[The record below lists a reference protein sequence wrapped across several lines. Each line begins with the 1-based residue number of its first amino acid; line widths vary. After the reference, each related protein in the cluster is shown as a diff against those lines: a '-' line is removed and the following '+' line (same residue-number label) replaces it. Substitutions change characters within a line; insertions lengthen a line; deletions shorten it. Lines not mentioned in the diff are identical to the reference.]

1 MEFAQKKTY
10 LFIPIFLLI
19 FSFKLKAQTVTYE
32 DNFSTQNY
40 DRNDG
45 TANWLS
51 NWIETNDD
59 GDPVTGDTFIFNG
72 LGGVLAFVGDG
83 ANNNGGHGINR
94 TVDLSGAT
102 AATLSFDWQTQGLD
116 FFGNDQEELGIFISN
131 DNGANFT
138 QIGNGTIVG
147 NNTNSFTQDI
157 SAFISANTVF
167 RLQVIGGNEEFEG
180 NEFAVIDNLV
190 IEANFTNLIIIENQT
205 VNEDIGIVTVNLRF
219 VGAPIPGGFSVNY
232 STFDGTAF
240 ANSDYTETNG
250 TLNFTGVPDEVLTF
264 TLNIIDD
271 SFTENPETINIQ
283 LSSNGNSPPSLGFTS
298 GTITINDNPG
308 DTPIP
313 QNVPLTLFQRFNG
326 LFDYS
331 TTGDS
336 FRVPSD
342 VNECNIDSVRPGVTL
357 TSQVPE
363 TATVRRA
370 FLYWA
375 HSGFTPDTNV
385 TFEGQNVSANIVN
398 GSSFGASPS
407 FGMIADVTN
416 IVNNIPITN
425 LSTNLFEV
433 EDLTIDNEDPFCTS
447 TVVFGGWS
455 LMVFYT
461 EPSLPASTIVLF
473 SGFDGRQNDS
483 ESYPLDGFFAIGNAD
498 AKTTTLSW
506 EGDIAIANNELLS
519 ITTGAGVTSVL
530 NGDGNNDGTPNNPF
544 NSTIF
549 DNTNAANII
558 NRTTLGLDLDT
569 FDISNFITQGE
580 SSVTTNVQVGQD
592 FVISNAVILK
602 VPSNLM
608 VGNVFEDINYPGG
621 EGRNFNNANS
631 LPIPNALVEIYR
643 ELPDGSFVFDD
654 STTTDATGEFVLGG
668 MPNGTYNLRVVTSTI
683 TSSRNG
689 NTACTPPCTPIQT
702 FETGFDGTTL
712 TPNGNR
718 VGGRNP
724 QSTND
729 TNAGIITG
737 AQTFTTLTIE
747 NQGIVDLNFGFNFNT
762 IVNTNTDGQGS
773 LEQFIINSNNLN
785 EQGLDIDAHPNNP
798 NLNPAAGDD
807 TSIFN
812 IPTTDT
818 GFIAADGYFDIF
830 LDAGNLPSIT
840 SDNTKIDGRTQT
852 AFTGNTNNGT
862 IGLGGTTVGTTSTT
876 LPLYE
881 LPEIQVRK
889 NNASGFSLAID
900 ANNVT
905 VRNIAVNGNNNAY
918 DGIRIASGNNVI
930 VTENIIGITANG
942 VDPLTNDRH
951 GIRINGGES
960 LIEGN
965 YISGFRNN
973 GIRINGGTL
982 STTIQNNH
990 LEANGVAECDANIE
1004 AQGGAT
1010 GVVIQNNLIN
1020 NAGNYGVDNIDS
1032 VAITINQNTISNTGA
1047 LSTNCN
1053 NQNGIRILTGNSS
1066 ITNNII
1072 NNNGRAGI
1080 TILGGSTENLIS
1092 QNSIFSNGVFE
1103 PSLGI
1108 DIDNNGVNL
1117 NDLNDADVGPNERF
1131 NFPIIETASIRGTNL
1146 IVSGW
1151 ARPDAII
1158 EIFISDLN
1166 NGINNPGDNAIGA
1179 GITLDYGE
1187 GQTFLGTVIEGV
1199 NDSDNSVSSYND
1211 VDGNTDNTN
1220 RFRFAI
1226 NIPPE
1231 LLVGN
1236 YITAT
1241 ATNSNTNS
1249 TSEFGPMTAV
1259 RQAVVITNRRITN
1272 RATGN

>member
-1 MEFAQKKTY
+1 MKFAQRKNY
-10 LFIPIFLLI
+10 LFIPLFLLI
-19 FSFKLKAQTVTYE
+19 FSFKLKAQTVTYQ
-32 DNFSTQNY
+32 DNFSTQDY

-45 TANWLS
+45 TANWSS

-59 GDPVTGDTFIFNG
+59 GAPATGDTFIFNG

-94 TVDLSGAT
+94 TLDLSGAT
-102 AATLSFDWQTQGLD
+102 AATLSFDWTTQGLD
-116 FFGNDQEELGIFISN
+116 TFGGGVQEELGIFISN
-131 DNGANFT
+131 DNGVNFT
-138 QIGNGTIVG
+138 QIGNGTITG
-147 NNTNSFTQDI
+147 NNTDSFSQDI

-167 RLQVIGGNEEFEG
+167 RLQVIGGNEIFEG
-180 NEFAVIDNLV
+180 GEFAFIDNLV
-190 IEANFTNLIIIENQT
+190 IEADFPSLVVVEDQT
-205 VNEDIGIVTVNLRF
+205 VNEDIGVTTVTVRI
-219 VGAPIPGGFSVNY
+219 VGNPTIGGFSVDYNTIDN
-232 STFDGTAF
+232 SAF
-240 ANSDYTETNG
+240 SDSDYTEASG
-250 TLNFTGVPDEVLTF
+250 TLNFIGIPNETRTF
-264 TLNIIDD
+264 TIPIIDNTFQENDELFFIQLSNVSNPLIVTANGSITIIDD
-271 SFTENPETINIQ
+271 VGDIAVPIDEPLLILEQFNGNIDYTSTGGTFRDDPINTCSVTST
-283 LSSNGNSPPSLGFTS
+283 SSNI
-298 GTITINDNPG
+298 IT
-308 DTPIP
+308 
-313 QNVPLTLFQRFNG
+313 
-326 LFDYS
+326 
-331 TTGDS
+331 
-336 FRVPSD
+336 SD
-342 VNECNIDSVRPGVTL
+342 VTTNG
-357 TSQVPE
+357 
-363 TATVRRA
+363 TVIRA
-370 FLYWA
+370 FLIWT
-375 HSGFTPDTNV
+375 HSGSNADDVVF
-385 TFEGQNVSANIVN
+385 FENQRVEADLVN
-398 GSSFGASPS
+398 RADFGDATGRQFHSMLS
-407 FGMIADVTN
+407 DVTN
-416 IVNNIPITN
+416 IVAPIANLNTN
-425 LSTNLFEV
+425 DFDVTGLS
-433 EDLTIDNEDPFCTS
+433 IDNTGAHCANNT
-447 TVVFGGWS
+447 TTGGWS
-455 LMVFYT
+455 LFIFF
-461 EPSLPASTIVLF
+461 EDPILPASSINF
-473 SGFDGRQNDS
+473 YHGFDAQF
-483 ESYPLDGFFAIGNAD
+483 ESSTSYTLDNFFAIGSDD
-498 AKTTTLSW
+498 AKTTVLSW
-506 EGDIAIANNELLS
+506 EGDDGLGTGELLTV
-519 ITTGAGVTSVL
+519 TTSSGENTL
-530 NGDGNNDGTPNNPF
+530 NGDGSNTGGVSNPY

-549 DNTNAANII
+549 DNSDDSIVNTSNTFGI
-558 NRTTLGLDLDT
+558 DLDT
-569 FDISNFITQGE
+569 FDISPFVSLGD
-580 SSVTTNVQVGQD
+580 SSATTNVQVGND
-592 FVISNAVILK
+592 FVILNAVLLK
-602 VPSNLM
+602 VPSNLII
-608 VGNVFEDINYPGG
+608 GTIFEDINYGG
-621 EGRNFNNANS
+621 GLGRDRATAS
-631 LPIPNALVEIYR
+631 GVDIPNVSIELYR
-643 ELPDGSFVFDD
+643 EEPTGSGNFVIEDIE
-654 STTTDATGEFVLGG
+654 TTSATGEFTFGG
-668 MPNGTYNLRVVTSTI
+668 I
-683 TSSRNG
+683 
-689 NTACTPPCTPIQT
+689 
-702 FETGFDGTTL
+702 
-712 TPNGNR
+712 PNGNYQVR
-718 VGGRNP
+718 VVNSTIVSSRGGGNSCTTCLPVQTFKTDYDTTTSTFTPVFNAIGGNNP
-724 QSTND
+724 QAED
-729 TNAGIITG
+729 TAAGVILG
-737 AQTFTTLTIE
+737 AQSTANISLLNE
-747 NQGIVDLNFGFNFNT
+747 GVVGVDFGFNFNT

-773 LEQFIINSNNLN
+773 LEQFIINSNNLD
-785 EQGLDIDAHPNNP
+785 EGGLNIDPHSNDSSLDPDF
-798 NLNPAAGDD
+798 GDD

-818 GFIAADGYFDIF
+818 AFIAADGYFDIF

-862 IGLGGTTVGTTSTT
+862 IGAGGTTVGTTSTT

-881 LPEIQVRK
+881 LPEIQIRK

-930 VTENIIGITANG
+930 VTENIIGIIANG

-960 LIEGN
+960 LIERN

-1020 NAGNYGVDNIDS
+1020 NAGNYGIDNINS

-1072 NNNGRAGI
+1072 NNNGRAGV

-1092 QNSIFSNGVFE
+1092 QNSIFSNGIFE

-1117 NDLNDADVGPNERF
+1117 NDLNDTDGGPNERF
-1131 NFPIIETASIRGTNL
+1131 NFPIIETASIRGNSL

-1166 NGINNPGDNAIGA
+1166 NSITNPGDNAIGA

-1211 VDGNTDNTN
+1211 VDGNTDTTN
-1220 RFRFAI
+1220 RFRFVI
-1226 NIPPE
+1226 NIPPG
-1231 LLVGN
+1231 LLIGN

-1249 TSEFGPMTAV
+1249 TSEFGPVTEV
-1259 RQAVVITNRRITN
+1259 RQATVITNRRITH